1 MGRAPETLEDVMT
14 LDPFAELLLV
24 ELKERGDPNG
34 FKAFW
39 PLADIAFELGEPSWQ
54 RIVDAAAVLQ
64 REGLAEVLHK
74 LRGSAARI
82 TPRGIRHVVAAPWM
96 DPVLTDID
104 HLMDLDRVR
113 HDRHRH

>member
-1 MGRAPETLEDVMT
+1 MT

-24 ELKERGDPNG
+24 ALKERGEPDG
-34 FKAFW
+34 FKAFR
-39 PLADIAFELGEPSWQ
+39 PLADVAFELGEPSW
-54 RIVDAAAVLQ
+54 RRVVDAADALQ

-96 DPVLTDID
+96 DPVLSDID
-104 HLMDLDRVR
+104 HLVEPPRR
-113 HDRHRH
+113 PQTRHRH